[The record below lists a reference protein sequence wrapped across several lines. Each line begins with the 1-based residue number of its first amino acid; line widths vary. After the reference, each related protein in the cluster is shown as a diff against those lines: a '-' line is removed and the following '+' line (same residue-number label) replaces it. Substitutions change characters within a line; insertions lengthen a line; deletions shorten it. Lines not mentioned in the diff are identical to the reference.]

1 MKLKKII
8 ASTMALLC
16 FSSANMITYAVETD
30 IEDDVYVVKSG
41 IVTPLIPEDIAL
53 STQIQIILSLDVKW
67 EELSNGVLRVFSCNP
82 NFNAIPDC
90 CSYDYFGEPFM
101 GYGANWPD
109 SCTNL

>member
-41 IVTPLIPEDIAL
+41 IVTPLIPEDIACL
-53 STQIQIILSLDVKW
+53 LYTSHRITIKTVKTNIICFHSFDSDSMWL
-67 EELSNGVLRVFSCNP
+67 LRCKSFCKFKS
-82 NFNAIPDC
+82 C
-90 CSYDYFGEPFM
+90 CSD
-101 GYGANWPD
+101 
-109 SCTNL
+109 

>member
-53 STQIQIILSLDVKW
+53 STQIQIIPVSYTHLDVYKRQYIIIIF
-67 EELSNGVLRVFSCNP
+67 LHSIHA
-82 NFNAIPDC
+82 NF
-90 CSYDYFGEPFM
+90 EKK
-101 GYGANWPD
+101 
-109 SCTNL
+109 T

>member
-41 IVTPLIPEDIAL
+41 IVTPLIPEDIHKYKL
-53 STQIQIILSLDVKW
+53 
-67 EELSNGVLRVFSCNP
+67 
-82 NFNAIPDC
+82 
-90 CSYDYFGEPFM
+90 Y
-101 GYGANWPD
+101 
-109 SCTNL
+109 

>member
-30 IEDDVYVVKSG
+30 IEYDVYVVKLG

-53 STQIQIILSLDVKW
+53 STQTQMGRII
-67 EELSNGVLRVFSCNP
+67 
-82 NFNAIPDC
+82 
-90 CSYDYFGEPFM
+90 
-101 GYGANWPD
+101 
-109 SCTNL
+109 